1 MCWAWVSSELRFK
14 TIYGLTSRTQGSYA
28 RSWEVLGCL
37 ISRHKQRVP
46 ILSKHWRRGATHPA
60 WLDFSCAMHQRTS
73 CPSVSEYSREHFTQQ
88 QNPSDT
94 LSYTTS
100 VGKNEITH
108 EKHQP
113 QAKIPCVWC
122 KAQDS
127 DGFLAR
133 WRRHIGA
140 CCLHSYCELL
150 LAVCFQP
157 PTLPTAEAHTY
168 TFTRSPESPGH
179 RVTG

>member
-1 MCWAWVSSELRFK
+1 MSWTWVSSELRFK

-46 ILSKHWRRGATHPA
+46 TLSSTGEGEPHIPPGWTLAVQCIKGHPA
-60 WLDFSCAMHQRTS
+60 PRFPNT
-73 CPSVSEYSREHFTQQ
+73 SREHFTQQ
-88 QNPSDT
+88 RDPSDT
-94 LSYTTS
+94 LSSTAS
-100 VGKNEITH
+100 VGKNKITH
-108 EKHQP
+108 ENHQP

-127 DGFLAR
+127 DGFLVN

-140 CCLHSYCELL
+140 CGLHSYREPL

-157 PTLPTAEAHTY
+157 PTLPTAEAHAY
-168 TFTRSPESPGH
+168 IFTGSQSLQA
-179 RVTG
+179 TG